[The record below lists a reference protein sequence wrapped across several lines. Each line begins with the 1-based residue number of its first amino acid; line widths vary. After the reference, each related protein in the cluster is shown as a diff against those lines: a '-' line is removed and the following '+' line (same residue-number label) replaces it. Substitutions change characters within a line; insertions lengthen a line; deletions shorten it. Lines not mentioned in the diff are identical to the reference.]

1 MKSSRLLLFAG
12 VPILA
17 FLLFFLLKGPKA
29 KAESDNVI
37 VTVTE
42 APMSVT
48 IHAPGEL
55 QARRSQK
62 VKGPDGLRTVG
73 IYQLSIQSLVPE
85 GTVVQEGQFVASLDR
100 TELDG
105 KIKESQT
112 EIDKITTQLDQA
124 KIDTAIEM
132 RSLRDQLVN
141 VRFSMKENEITLE
154 LSKYEPQAIKQ
165 QAQLDLERS
174 QRELDQLESKLKL
187 TKEKSI
193 AKIQE
198 IQTSY
203 RQQELK
209 LNRLLELQSQMTV
222 MAPKSGMVIYIRDW
236 NGKRGPGSQVSA
248 WDPNIAEL
256 PDLSEMITKAYINE
270 VDISKVMPGQ
280 KAKISVDAFP
290 GKEFTGMVIS
300 KANIGEQV
308 RNFDT
313 KVFEVTILL
322 NAIDSML
329 RPAMTTGLDIT
340 VDSIPVCLQLPLEAI
355 QTDSVTFVYKKDK
368 SGFVKQEVI
377 TGSSN
382 DLNVVIAAGLQAGDQ
397 ISLNIPDN
405 SDALSFVYLENTV
418 KQTVT
423 AELEKAF
430 ADRLRVQQEIAK
442 TVKAESESNSEDS
455 GGYFIMF

>member
-1 MKSSRLLLFAG
+1 MKSSRMLLIAGIPVLALLLYF
-12 VPILA
+12 V
-17 FLLFFLLKGPKA
+17 FKGPKEAA
-29 KAESDNVI
+29 KGDNLI

-42 APMSVT
+42 APMGVN

-62 VKGPDGLRTVG
+62 VRGPDGLRTVG

-85 GTVVQEGQFVASLDR
+85 GTVVQQGQFVASLDR

-141 VRFSMKENEITLE
+141 IKFSMKEKEITLE
-154 LSKYEPQAIKQ
+154 LSKYEPQAIKT
-165 QAQLDLERS
+165 QAQLDLERA
-174 QRELDQLESKLKL
+174 QRELDQTDSKLRL

-193 AKIQE
+193 AQIEE
-198 IQTSY
+198 IKAAY

-222 MAPKSGMVIYIRDW
+222 LAPKSGMVIYIRDW
-236 NGKRGPGSQVSA
+236 NGKRGPGSQVSS

-280 KAKISVDAFP
+280 EAKITVDAFP
-290 GKEFTGMVIS
+290 GKEFTGMVVS

-313 KVFEVTILL
+313 KVFEVVILL
-322 NAIDSML
+322 NSIDSLL
-329 RPAMTTGLDIT
+329 RPAMTTGIDIT
-340 VDSIPVCLQLPLEAI
+340 VDSIPTCLQLPLEAI
-355 QTDSVTFVYKKDK
+355 QTDSVSFVYKKEK

-377 TGSSN
+377 TGASN
-382 DLNVVIAAGLQAGDQ
+382 DLNVVIAAGLAAGDEV
-397 ISLNIPDN
+397 SLNVPPGNEDL
-405 SDALSFVYLENTV
+405 AFVYLDSKV
-418 KQTVT
+418 KDMAKTD
-423 AELEKAF
+423 LEKAF
-430 ADRLRVQQEIAK
+430 TDRLRIQQEKAK
-442 TVKAESESNSEDS
+442 LVKAEGESGGEDS
-455 GGYFIMF
+455 GSFMIMF